1 MKKREIEIVKL
12 SFKMRF
18 NHFKKQA
25 LRNHLDDVR
34 TIQIHITSHS
44 RSEQLGWLDIN
55 PLDNNSLGI
64 KCPGIKVLQGT
75 EVLKPHVV

>member
-34 TIQIHITSHS
+34 TIQISLLTVG
-44 RSEQLGWLDIN
+44 LNNWGGWTLI
-55 PLDNNSLGI
+55 
-64 KCPGIKVLQGT
+64 
-75 EVLKPHVV
+75 H